1 MSWLKK
7 KLKKDAPIREDL
19 RIEPAPQSRVEIELH
34 KSASS
39 EAKQKV
45 DVVNAHVKDLL
56 EQNGF
61 TIKIALAAGYNAPHN
76 RKKNR

>member
-7 KLKKDAPIREDL
+7 KLKRDSQIREDL
-19 RIEPAPQSRVEIELH
+19 RIKPTTQSRVEIELH

-45 DVVNAHVKDLL
+45 DVVNAHVKELL
-56 EQNGF
+56 EENGF

-76 RKKNR
+76 RKKSK